1 MARKKPHPTAELPP
15 TVPAPA
21 APAESVIVD
30 APPAVAGGELL
41 GVPFVVN
48 PAVGVFNYTIGRP
61 RFRCIVQGQPGLVV
75 EAADAAA
82 AIETY
87 KAEYGILSSDHPFV
101 AEPVTT

>member
-21 APAESVIVD
+21 IGPAESVVLD
-30 APPAVAGGELL
+30 APPAVAGGE
-41 GVPFVVN
+41 PS
-48 PAVGVFNYTIGRP
+48 

-75 EAADAAA
+75 EATDEGA
-82 AIETY
+82 AIEKY